1 VTQWHEMA
9 TMTSVEL
16 KAALPEI
23 ELALLPVGATEQHGA
38 NLALGTDY
46 VAAHRIAQR
55 IAARVHPRALVVP
68 PIPFGLS
75 HHHTGFTGTI
85 TLSPETFSDVCVE
98 TARSLARDGLRHL
111 LLVNGHNGNMGVL
124 NVAATR
130 IRYEVGIECAVAF
143 YFAQAADRVRQHG
156 KTPRYGHACEIETSV
171 LLYLAPELV
180 RKEALE
186 PGEMIDQDRA
196 LHFNNQPFALQV
208 PIPFDRQT
216 RNGVFGDARLA
227 DVEIGRDIVE
237 TAIER
242 TLTFIESFLRE
253 PARDAAST

>member
-1 VTQWHEMA
+1 MSNWHEMA
-9 TMTSVEL
+9 AMTSVEL
-16 KAALPEI
+16 KAALADI
-23 ELALLPVGATEQHGA
+23 EVALLPVGATEQHGA

-55 IAARVHPRALVVP
+55 IAARIHPKGLVVP
-68 PIPFGLS
+68 PVPFGLS
-75 HHHTGFTGTI
+75 HHHTGFAGTI
-85 TLSPETFSDVCVE
+85 TLQPETFVAVCLE
-98 TARSLARDGLRHL
+98 AARSLARDGIRHL

-130 IRYEVGIECAVAF
+130 IHYEVGIECAVAF
-143 YFAQAADRVRQHG
+143 YFAQAADRVKKHG
-156 KTPRYGHACEIETSV
+156 KTERYGHACEIETSV

-180 RKEALE
+180 REDALE
-186 PGEMIDQDRA
+186 PGQMIDQDRA

-227 DVEIGRDIVE
+227 DVEIGRDVIE
-237 TAIER
+237 TAIDR
-242 TLTFIESFLRE
+242 TVTFIESFVRE
-253 PARDAAST
+253 PGDRPARP